1 VRALIYRG
9 PGDIRLEQVPAPVCG
24 EGEIR
29 VKVDACAVCGT
40 DLKSYLHGNPKITP
54 PRIIG
59 HEFTGIVDRAGNDLG
74 GRFWQK
80 TTSEVVSVGDRIV
93 MATSV
98 SCGACA
104 YCQRGWTN
112 LCVDMAAMGF
122 KYEGGMAEYVVVPE
136 RALRNGH
143 AVKVPP
149 GVKPEH
155 AALAEPLSCCVN
167 AAENCDLQKG
177 DTVVVIGAGPMGIM
191 NAVIAR
197 EFGAARVILAE
208 INEARLRQAEAFG
221 FDRLVNPATED
232 LAKVVKDMTGGLG
245 ADVCIVAAPATK
257 PQEQAINLVRKR
269 GVVCLFASLPAGG
282 SLLSIDSRP
291 LHYNELR
298 VVGTSDST
306 PTQVKR
312 AVDLIAGGSV
322 PMDKLATHILPLA
335 DFERAFALM
344 QRGESLRVVLRP

>member
-1 VRALIYRG
+1 MKALIYRG
-9 PGDIRLEQVPAPVCG
+9 PGDIRLESVPVPQCG
-24 EGEIR
+24 EAEIR

-40 DLKSYLHGNPKITP
+40 DLKSYLHGNPKIAP

-59 HEFTGIVDRAGNDLG
+59 HEFTGIVDAVGADADGFR
-74 GRFWQK
+74 
-80 TTSEVVSVGDRIV
+80 VGDRIV

-104 YCQRGWTN
+104 YCRRGWTN
-112 LCVDMAAMGF
+112 LCLDMAAMGF

-149 GVKPEH
+149 GVRPEH

-167 AAENCDLQKG
+167 AAENCALGKG
-177 DTVVVIGAGPMGIM
+177 DTVVVVGAGPMGIM

-221 FDRLVNPATED
+221 FDRLVNPAAED

-245 ADVCIVAAPATK
+245 ADVCIVAAPAAK
-257 PQEQAINLVRKR
+257 PQEQAIALVRKR

-312 AVDLIAGGSV
+312 AVELIASGSV
-322 PMDKLATHILPLA
+322 PMDKLATHVLPLA
-335 DFERAFALM
+335 DFQRAFALM
-344 QRGESLRVVLRP
+344 QSGESLRVVLRP